1 MRNNV
6 VKFRTVKHA
15 DPDKK
20 LQMVP
25 MKKPTQMGKLAF
37 SGLVF
42 LMFIMTFVVVILLF
56 K

>member
-1 MRNNV
+1 MRNNI

-15 DPDKK
+15 DLDKK

-25 MKKPTQMGKLAF
+25 TKKPNQIGNMAF

-42 LMFIMTFVVVILLF
+42 LVFIMTFVVVIFLF

>member
-1 MRNNV
+1 MRNNI

-15 DPDKK
+15 DPDNK

-25 MKKPTQMGKLAF
+25 MKKPTQIGKLAF

-42 LMFIMTFVVVILLF
+42 LVFIMTFAIIILAF